1 MSFHGIK
8 KDRVQACTMFYGLAF
23 ALGLWFGTFAP
34 AFTQES
40 NVFDKDKIVKYDER
54 LKFYL
59 DQETKDYLLET
70 AAQERLLYENIK
82 NLTTEI
88 KQRGL
93 KGNIKDDAGFGQI
106 YGDMQRLVDNYA
118 AELDAVLAI
127 LDEIKSLSRTLE
139 HEQRQDLVEQFST
152 VRDSLTT
159 VLESRKLQNKAP
171 KTGSYKTALVREYNV
186 EIDSLLRIYK
196 RLEKFERAATTR
208 SDTAAVRLT
217 KAQKDKLQT
226 VLAGMR
232 TNDSGQTAAASA
244 YLKEV
249 DGFVALLNQLEKVE
263 RPAHAT
269 LDKAIEVETM
279 RREII
284 ASLDK
289 NLLELFGY
297 PNLDTKNQVTIARSL
312 QTWRA
317 DRVAAFEVRRTQYAI
332 LKKNLI
338 QTGATKARARM
349 LNRDLADAL
358 LNYAAERY
366 HAAEQQLA
374 TIQEDYGKYFS
385 NWDAVRFYQ
394 AECVYA
400 RGVLNEAFTAHEG
413 VLRDY
418 PESKFRNMMLLR
430 LITIAHVLNRPE
442 PFFAYYQQLEKA
454 ASEIEPKIL
463 ERARYLAGY
472 YNLSLEKFG
481 AADSVLGMIPS
492 DSKYGLA
499 SRYLQGLAQINRG
512 NIASA
517 LVLFKNIV
525 SKESLPWSDPATT
538 MIRNNAML
546 KLGFIYY
553 ERGELE
559 EALKYFEQVSRGAEN
574 YDQTLMGKAWT
585 TLKLGE
591 VDQSLAQIQSL
602 TSGFLVSDYTYEAK
616 VLSAHCKRLLDQ
628 PEAAMRDLRYV
639 SNAHGIL
646 ETSRDYNE
654 ERAQIVAQMNEL
666 ERMERDVLEKQDAS
680 LYDLIAKTRQNLQA
694 TLLNLN
700 YRGPKGDMQGEEFT
714 EERQKILEQLQSLD
728 EVIEDAQKIGMAE
741 IAQEGLQRRNR
752 LIKVL
757 ENYQADRSI
766 EKVNYL
772 VEYPLAVKESGAEYR
787 AELVGNLMAHLERE
801 QETLKADIDGLLAL
815 AASSSK
821 KSTSVTVDLNI
832 LQEDL
837 HNLRRRMERFQTWLA
852 SYEVEKVSSDFERWA
867 DFSGFGLSDLALQEL
882 DRREQKINADSRNL
896 SSIDQVLRDRRSDLE
911 LRIKRFDAEMK
922 RIEEELLEE
931 QVRLDKLE
939 HEKYFENV
947 YFDKSESEAPSS
959 NTTVPNDFS
968 NELLPPE

>member
-1 MSFHGIK
+1 MSFHGIQ
-8 KDRVQACTMFYGLAF
+8 KDRVGISARTLGLVCAFGFWLGTAATAF
-23 ALGLWFGTFAP
+23 A
-34 AFTQES
+34 QES
-40 NVFDKDKIVKYDER
+40 NVFDKDKIVRYDER

-59 DQETKDYLLET
+59 DQQTKDYLVET

-82 NLTTEI
+82 NLTTEV

-139 HEQRQDLVEQFST
+139 TDQREDLVEQFDT
-152 VRDSLTT
+152 LRDSLTT
-159 VLESRKLQNKAP
+159 VLESRKLHSEAP

-196 RLEKFERAATTR
+196 RLEKFERAAVVR
-208 SDTAAVRLT
+208 NDTAAVRMT
-217 KAQKDKLQT
+217 KAQMGKLQT

-232 TNDSGQTAAASA
+232 TNETSPAATASA

-249 DGFVALLNQLEKVE
+249 DQFVALLNQLEKVE
-263 RPAHAT
+263 RPAHAS
-269 LDKAIEVETM
+269 LDKAIDVETL

-289 NLLELFGY
+289 NLLKLFGY
-297 PNLDTKNQVTIARSL
+297 PSLDPQNKITIEQSL

-317 DRVAAFEVRRTQYAI
+317 DRVAAFEVRRTQYTI
-332 LKKNLI
+332 LKRNLI
-338 QTGATKARARM
+338 QSGTVKERSRM

-366 HAAEQQLA
+366 LVAEQQLA
-374 TIQEDYGKYFS
+374 KIQEEYGKYFS

-400 RGVLNEAFTAHEG
+400 RGVLNEAFSAHES

-442 PFFAYYQQLEKA
+442 PFFKYYQQLETN
-454 ASEIEPKIL
+454 ASSVEGKIL

-472 YNLSLEKFG
+472 YNLSLARFG
-481 AADSVLGMIPS
+481 AADSVLGLIS
-492 DSKYGLA
+492 TEAKYGLA
-499 SRYLQGLAQINRG
+499 ARYLQGIAQVNRG
-512 NIASA
+512 NSASA
-517 LVLFKNIV
+517 LVLFKEII
-525 SKESLPWSDPATT
+525 SKESLPWSTPAITT
-538 MIRNNAML
+538 IRNNALL

-559 EALKYFEQVSRGAEN
+559 EALRYFDQVSRGAEN

-585 TLKLGE
+585 SLKLGSVE
-591 VDQSLAQIQSL
+591 QSLAQIQTLGQSYL
-602 TSGFLVSDYTYEAK
+602 ISDYTYEAK

-628 PEAAMRDLRYV
+628 PEAAMQDLRYV

-646 ETSRDYNE
+646 EASRDYNE

-666 ERMERDVLEKQDAS
+666 ERMEREVLERQDAS
-680 LYDLIAKTRQNLQA
+680 LYEIVARARQNLQA
-694 TLLNLN
+694 TLLNVN

-714 EERQKILEQLQSLD
+714 EERQRILGQLQALD
-728 EVIEDAQKIGMAE
+728 EVIEDAQKMGMAE
-741 IAQEGLQRRNR
+741 VAQDALQRRNR
-752 LIKVL
+752 LIKTL
-757 ENYQADRSI
+757 ESYQADRSI

-772 VEYPLAVKESGAEYR
+772 VEYPLAIKESGAEYR
-787 AELVGNLMAHLERE
+787 KEIVGNLMAHLESE
-801 QETLKADIDGLLAL
+801 QEVIKADIDSLRAL
-815 AASSSK
+815 AAASNENAASL
-821 KSTSVTVDLNI
+821 TIDLGI
-832 LQEDL
+832 LQENL
-837 HNLRRRMERFQTWLA
+837 QNLRRRMERFQTWLA
-852 SYEVEKVSSDFERWA
+852 SYEVEEVQSDFEQWA
-867 DFSGFGLSDLALQEL
+867 DFSGFGMSDLTLQEL
-882 DRREQKINADSRNL
+882 DRREHKINVDSRNL
-896 SSIDQVLRDRRSDLE
+896 TSIDQVLRERRADLE
-911 LRIKRFDAEMK
+911 MRIKRFDAEMK

-947 YFDKSESEAPSS
+947 YFDKSESE
-959 NTTVPNDFS
+959 VPATNATIPDDFS
-968 NELLPPE
+968 NELVPPQ